1 MVTAERKRMARAG
14 RAGLQGAICQGW
26 TCAPG
31 ARLRYLCIGWMK
43 FLSLFGKLFIVE
55 YHFEDGCC
63 DVWFCLSWFENS
75 TSAAVS
81 ACTAPGLGQSAVP
94 RPSSAAGLGAG
105 TREQDPDGSSVV
117 HPWTLLG
124 LRGKRSLLVG
134 AVAIEYF
141 WEVTGGHRWGGPA
154 KEQADTGKQPPRE
167 P

>member
-1 MVTAERKRMARAG
+1 MSGFACP
-14 RAGLQGAICQGW
+14 GL
-26 TCAPG
+26 
-31 ARLRYLCIGWMK
+31 R
-43 FLSLFGKLFIVE
+43 
-55 YHFEDGCC
+55 
-63 DVWFCLSWFENS
+63 
-75 TSAAVS
+75 
-81 ACTAPGLGQSAVP
+81 TAPQLQFLPAPLPGLVSLRVP